1 MNLLRVF
8 KKNKRE
14 VDILTIKTQQLA
26 AVTQE
31 AENAVSLVSTA
42 LNRMKL
48 ASQKMK
54 NHIEDIDTYCANLMS
69 VRQELDKNFT
79 HNEAVI
85 ANFSKLLCME
95 NDEN

>member
-1 MNLLRVF
+1 MNLFRMF
-8 KKNKRE
+8 RKDKQE
-14 VDILTIKTQQLA
+14 VDILTLKTQQLE
-26 AVTQE
+26 AVNNE
-31 AENAVSLVSTA
+31 VENAVSLVSSA

-54 NHIEDIDTYCANLMS
+54 NHMEDIDTYCANLMS
-69 VRQELDKNFT
+69 VRKELDKNFT

>member
-1 MNLLRVF
+1 MNLF
-8 KKNKRE
+8 KKKKHE

-42 LNRMKL
+42 MNRMKL

-54 NHIEDIDTYCANLMS
+54 NHIEDIDTYCANLMN
-69 VRQELDKNFT
+69 VREELDKNFT

-85 ANFSKLLCME
+85 ANFSKLLCIEEE
-95 NDEN
+95 N

>member
-1 MNLLRVF
+1 MNLF
-8 KKNKRE
+8 KKKRRE
-14 VDILTIKTQQLA
+14 VDILTVKTQQLA

-42 LNRMKL
+42 INRMKL

-54 NHIEDIDTYCANLMS
+54 NHIEDIDAYCANLMS
-69 VRQELDKNFT
+69 VREELDKNFT

-85 ANFSKLLCME
+85 ANFSKLLCIEEE
-95 NDEN
+95 N